1 MFRSPLRLQ
10 VRARRGFTLIELLV
24 VIAIIA
30 ILIALL
36 LPAVQAA
43 RTAARRTQNRNNL
56 KQLGLALHMYHDANR
71 TFPPGWVGVQNG
83 QQYWNGG
90 NGWCWATL
98 VLPYIEQNN
107 IYRKLNLL
115 DSVTAAENNAIYVAN
130 PLQGLFRNPND
141 VGPETFVISTSSTP
155 GPATP
160 ICTLPTSNYVG
171 NWGTTDADNCYAL
184 PVGAACVGNGVFY
197 LNSRVRLRDI
207 TDGTS
212 QTFMIGQHLTEA
224 QPTLSYGGDTFAWF
238 STWVGVVPNAQSS
251 ISRVLGVA
259 DHVPNDPAHHQDD
272 FSGIYD
278 PGAFFCYCDGSVGF
292 ISENM
297 DKAAYQ
303 SMATIQG
310 GEAPANGTG
319 GD

>member
-1 MFRSPLRLQ
+1 MFRKQTQSAIRNRQ
-10 VRARRGFTLIELLV
+10 GFTLIELLV

-30 ILIALL
+30 ILISLL

-43 RTAARRTQNRNNL
+43 RNAARRTQNRNNL
-56 KQLGLALHMYHDANR
+56 KQLGLALHNYHDVSR
-71 TFPPGWVGVQNG
+71 SFPPGWIGVTNG
-83 QQYWNGG
+83 LQDWNGG

-98 VLPYIEQNN
+98 VLPFMEQTNM
-107 IYRKLNLL
+107 YKKLNLL
-115 DSVTAAENNAIYVAN
+115 ASVTSPANNAVYLAN
-130 PLQGLFRNPND
+130 TLQGSFRNPND
-141 VGPETFVISTSSTP
+141 IGPETFTIMTPSSP

-160 ICTLPTSNYVG
+160 ICDLPTSNYVG
-171 NWGTTDADNCYAL
+171 NWGTTDADDVYAL
-184 PVGAACVGNGVFY
+184 PPGAPVIGNGVFY
-197 LNSRVRLRDI
+197 LNSHVRLRDV

-212 QTFMIGQHLTEA
+212 QTFLIGQHKTEA
-224 QPTLSYGGDTFAWF
+224 KPSLSFGGDTFAWF
-238 STWVGVVPNAQSS
+238 STWVGVVPNAESS

-278 PGAFFCYCDGSVGF
+278 PGAHFCFCDGSVNF

-297 DKAAYQ
+297 DKAVFQ

-310 GEAPANGTG
+310 GEAPANGT
-319 GD
+319 DN

>member
-1 MFRSPLRLQ
+1 MLRTENQ
-10 VRARRGFTLIELLV
+10 DSVRARRGFTLIELLV

-30 ILIALL
+30 VLIALL

-43 RTAARRTQNRNNL
+43 RNAARRTQNRNNL
-56 KQLGLALHMYHDANR
+56 KQIGLALHNYHDVHR
-71 TFPPGWVGVQNG
+71 TLPPGWIGVTNG
-83 QQYWNGG
+83 LQDWNGG

-98 VLPYIEQNN
+98 MLSFMEQNN
-107 IYRKLNLL
+107 MYRQLNLL
-115 DSVTAAENNAIYVAN
+115 ASVTSPANNAVYLAN
-130 PLQGLFRNPND
+130 PLQGSFRNPND
-141 VGPETFVISTSSTP
+141 IGPETFTIMTPSVP

-160 ICTLPTSNYVG
+160 ICVLPNSNYVG
-171 NWGTTDADNCYAL
+171 NWGSTDADNCYSL
-184 PVGAACVGNGVFY
+184 PVGAPCVGNGVFY

-212 QTFMIGQHLTEA
+212 QTFLVGQHKTEA
-224 QPTLSYGGDTFAWF
+224 QPTPSFGGDTFAWF
-238 STWVGVVPNAQSS
+238 STWVGVVPNAESS

-278 PGAFFCYCDGSVGF
+278 PGAHFCFCDGSVGF

-297 DKAAYQ
+297 DKAVFQ

-310 GEAPANGTG
+310 GEAPANGI
-319 GD
+319 DP

>member
-1 MFRSPLRLQ
+1 MFRKQTRSAIRI
-10 VRARRGFTLIELLV
+10 RRGFTLIELLV

-30 ILIALL
+30 ILISLL

-43 RTAARRTQNRNNL
+43 RNAARRTQNRNNL
-56 KQLGLALHMYHDANR
+56 KQLGLALHNYHDVTR
-71 TFPPGWVGVQNG
+71 SFPPGWIGVTNG
-83 QQYWNGG
+83 LQDWNGG

-98 VLPYIEQNN
+98 VLPFMEQTNM
-107 IYRKLNLL
+107 YKKLNLL
-115 DSVTAAENNAIYVAN
+115 ASVTSPANNAVYLAN
-130 PLQGLFRNPND
+130 TLQGSFRNPND
-141 VGPETFVISTSSTP
+141 VGPETFTIMTPSVP

-160 ICTLPTSNYVG
+160 ICVLPTSNYVG
-171 NWGTTDADNCYAL
+171 NWGTTDADNVYAL
-184 PVGAACVGNGVFY
+184 PPGAPAIGNGVFY

-212 QTFMIGQHLTEA
+212 QTFLIGQHKTEA
-224 QPTLSYGGDTFAWF
+224 KPSLSFGGDTFAWF
-238 STWVGVVPNAQSS
+238 STWVGVVPNAESS

-278 PGAFFCYCDGSVGF
+278 PGAHFCFCDGSVNF

-297 DKAAYQ
+297 DKAVFQ

-310 GEAPANGTG
+310 GEAPANGL
-319 GD
+319 D

>member
-1 MFRSPLRLQ
+1 MRIRQ
-10 VRARRGFTLIELLV
+10 GFTLIELLV

-30 ILIALL
+30 ILISLL

-43 RTAARRTQNRNNL
+43 RNAARRTQNRNNL
-56 KQLGLALHMYHDANR
+56 KQLGLALHNYHDVSR
-71 TFPPGWVGVQNG
+71 SFPPGWIGVTNG
-83 QQYWNGG
+83 LQDWNGG

-98 VLPYIEQNN
+98 VLPFIEQTNM
-107 IYRKLNLL
+107 YKKLNLL
-115 DSVTAAENNAIYVAN
+115 ASVTSPANNAVYLAN
-130 PLQGLFRNPND
+130 TLQGSFRNPND
-141 VGPETFVISTSSTP
+141 IGPETFTIMTPSNP

-160 ICTLPTSNYVG
+160 ICDLPTSNYVG
-171 NWGTTDADNCYAL
+171 NWGTTDADNVYSL
-184 PVGAACVGNGVFY
+184 PVGAPAVGNGVFY

-207 TDGTS
+207 TDGAS
-212 QTFMIGQHLTEA
+212 QTFLIGQHKTEA
-224 QPTLSYGGDTFAWF
+224 KPSLSFGGDTFAWF
-238 STWVGVVPNAQSS
+238 STWVGVVPNAESS

-278 PGAFFCYCDGSVGF
+278 PGAHFCFCDGSVNF

-297 DKAAYQ
+297 DKAVFQ

-310 GEAPANGTG
+310 GEAPANGT
-319 GD
+319 DN

>member
-1 MFRSPLRLQ
+1 MSRNQPDSAPRN
-10 VRARRGFTLIELLV
+10 RTGFTLIELLV

-36 LPAVQAA
+36 LPAVQSA
-43 RTAARRTQNRNNL
+43 RVAARRTQNRNNL
-56 KQLGLALHMYHDANR
+56 KQLGLALHNYHDIAR
-71 TFPPGWVGVQNG
+71 TFPPGWIGVTNGVQD
-83 QQYWNGG
+83 WNGA

-98 VLPYIEQNN
+98 ILPHLEQGNM
-107 IYRKLNLL
+107 YKQLNLRL
-115 DSVTAAENNAIYVAN
+115 SVTDPGNNAVYTAN
-130 PLQGLFRNPND
+130 TLQANFRNPND
-141 VGPETFVISTSSTP
+141 IGPETFTINTPSNP

-160 ICTLPTSNYVG
+160 ICKLPTSNYVG
-171 NWGTTDADNCYAL
+171 NWGSTDADNVYSL
-184 PVGAACVGNGVFY
+184 PVGAPAVGNGVFY

-212 QTFMIGQHLTEA
+212 QTFLIGQHKTEEK
-224 QPTLSYGGDTFAWF
+224 QSLSFGGDTFAWF
-238 STWVGVVPNAQSS
+238 STWVGVVPNAEAS

-278 PGAFFCYCDGSVGF
+278 LGAHFCFCDGSVTF

-297 DKAAYQ
+297 DKATFQ

-310 GEAPANGTG
+310 GEAPANGV